1 MKLNIYRD
9 AEEIGRAVA
18 ALLVDEIR
26 AKPDCVLGLATGASP
41 LPAYR
46 ALIDAYRAG
55 EVSFGQVKTYNL
67 DEYCGLPREDANSYH
82 TFMRENLFAHIDLP
96 VQNAHLLDGNAADE
110 EAECR
115 AYDEAI
121 ARDGGIDVQLL
132 GIGTN
137 AHIGFNEPAEHF
149 TDGAFKVKLTPS
161 TIGSN
166 SKYFADRPMPEYALT
181 MGIGDIMKAR
191 KILLIA
197 TGIKKAAAIR
207 DTVEGEVTPRVP
219 ASILQ
224 THPDA
229 ELFLDEEAASL
240 LTR

>member
-1 MKLNIYRD
+1 MKLHIYRS

-18 ALLVDEIR
+18 ALLVDEIH

-55 EVSFGQVKTYNL
+55 EVSFSRVKTYNL
-67 DEYCGLPREDANSYH
+67 DEYCGLPRDDKNSYH
-82 TFMRENLFAHIDLP
+82 TFMHENLFAHVDLAP
-96 VQNAHLLDGNAADE
+96 QNAHLLDGNAVDE

-166 SKYFADRPMPEYALT
+166 SKYFDDGPMPEYALT

-197 TGIKKAAAIR
+197 TGSKKAAAIR